1 MSISIAW
8 PHFKFLYSNFKK
20 SFIFC
25 KKSSL
30 HGYVLIVRQI
40 NKKTYNKKWMG
51 EFIMANKALEST
63 VLSIE
68 VQSAIGK
75 DGNPTFTKKKIG
87 NLVSNADLNK
97 VQEVAGIV
105 SNLLSANTRNI
116 YVTEM
121 SQIQE

>member
-1 MSISIAW
+1 
-8 PHFKFLYSNFKK
+8 
-20 SFIFC
+20 
-25 KKSSL
+25 
-30 HGYVLIVRQI
+30 
-40 NKKTYNKKWMG
+40 
-51 EFIMANKALEST
+51 MANKALEST

-75 DGNPTFTKKKIG
+75 DGNLTFTKKKIG